1 MKIHW
6 DPGILFVG
14 NKLHLDG
21 AGFCCGFLLHAKC
34 TSQIST
40 CTGECAIK
48 GGSLNYFATFSPK
61 SIKGP
66 PHVLQLPVRLLR
78 RRLVLVFL
86 VPNHD
91 HRQWKTRQNI
101 EFCIVSSRGPKATWW
116 GEDDAAGEDCRIRRS
131 LMCSNCQQN
140 TTYTCTGTSSCKT
153 RGEPVPIP

>member
-1 MKIHW
+1 MFHFW
-6 DPGILFVG
+6 CPVPGVPVLVR
-14 NKLHLDG
+14 
-21 AGFCCGFLLHAKC
+21 
-34 TSQIST
+34 T
-40 CTGECAIK
+40 TGECAIK

-91 HRQWKTRQNI
+91 HRQSKTRQNI